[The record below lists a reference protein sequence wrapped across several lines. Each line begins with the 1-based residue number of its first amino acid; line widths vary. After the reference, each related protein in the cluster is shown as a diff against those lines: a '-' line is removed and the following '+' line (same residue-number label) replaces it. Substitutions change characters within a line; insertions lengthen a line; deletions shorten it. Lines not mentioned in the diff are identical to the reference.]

1 MLEDFVDVRQL
12 TTFRLLAQT
21 LSFTRAAAALNY
33 AQSNVSAQIHALEEE
48 LGVRLFDRLGRRVAL
63 TEPGRRLLAYT
74 DQILDLVD
82 EARDALAAAEELEET
97 LLVSA
102 PESICAYRLPLALR
116 ALRARHPHVRVVF
129 RPSPVAELRRRVNG
143 GELDVA
149 FLLEESFSS
158 STLAAHTLS
167 REPVHLVVA
176 PEHPLAERATVAPAD
191 LRGHHL
197 LLTERGCSYRA
208 RFERRLSEADVYPAS
223 ILEFASIEA
232 IKQCVMLGM
241 GVAVLPHMTVTAE
254 LADDR
259 LVALPWSD
267 GDFHTLMQLVHHKEK
282 GQSRAVQAMVA
293 VAGAVLGK
301 PGTLSGAGN

>member
-1 MLEDFVDVRQL
+1 MLEGVMDVRQL

-63 TEPGRRLLAYT
+63 TEPGHRLLAYSE
-74 DQILDLVD
+74 QILDLLA
-82 EARDALAAAEELEET
+82 EARNALATAEEQEET
-97 LLVSA
+97 LLISA

-116 ALRARHPHVRVVF
+116 ALRARHPYVRVVF
-129 RPSPVAELRRRVNG
+129 RPCPVAELRRRVNVG
-143 GELDVA
+143 DLDAA

-158 STLAAHTLS
+158 STLVARTLS

-176 PEHPLAERATVAPAD
+176 PDHPLAARDMVTPVD
-191 LRGHHL
+191 VRGHHL

-223 ILEFASIEA
+223 TLEFASIEA

-241 GVAVLPHMTVTAE
+241 GVAVLPQMTVAAE
-254 LADDR
+254 LKDNR

-267 GDFHTLMQLVHHKEK
+267 GDFHTLVQLVHHKEK
-282 GQSRAVQAMVA
+282 GQSRAMQAMVA
-293 VAGAVLGK
+293 VADSVLA
-301 PGTLSGAGN
+301 SS